1 MIERTGGLE
10 ATELGE
16 TVSRLYVDPESAA
29 GMLGAF
35 ETIDPETATE
45 RTVLEL
51 ICEAPEVGSF
61 WLRGED
67 RAQAYRFAERNGDE
81 LRRSIEGFEGDFEAW
96 LATLKTVRVL
106 ADWLGGAEEEAITD
120 RHGIGPGD
128 LRMKIERTE
137 WIAGA
142 AESLAEL
149 VDSPLVGEIR
159 AVREGF
165 EAREA

>member
-1 MIERTGGLE
+1 MG
-10 ATELGE
+10 
-16 TVSRLYVDPESAA
+16 
-29 GMLGAF
+29 
-35 ETIDPETATE
+35 
-45 RTVLEL
+45 
-51 ICEAPEVGSF
+51 
-61 WLRGED
+61 GED
-67 RAQAYRFAERNGDE
+67 LAQAYRFAERNEDE
-81 LRRSIEGFEGDFEAW
+81 LRRSVEGFEGDFEAW

-106 ADWLGGAEEEAITD
+106 ADWLGGAEEAAITY

-128 LRMKIERTE
+128 LRTTVERSE

-149 VDSPLVGEIR
+149 ADSPLVGDIR